1 MKKTIIFYAVAAG
14 ISCSAWAGSY
24 SSDDADYKAYLAY
37 KAQLDA
43 EQDAI
48 IKASMAELEGA
59 VAPTQTEVVD
69 SPAVKKV
76 QPVIYSAVVGGRTD
90 KAEYATYENG
100 STPKASSPR
109 GGYPAHSMAATPAND
124 GALAYAD
131 NCVGSVVASKYV
143 ISAGHCGDQTG
154 KMVNIKAPDGTTKTL
169 RVTATIHHPLYDSLS
184 ARVYDVAIW
193 QLDGKG
199 DATKY
204 ISNSTPAVGALFDG
218 LSMKGGTFR
227 SYRVRATG
235 PADPRF
241 SPDGYEGLYS
251 PTDAQTTGYSV
262 PGDSGGA
269 CVGSDG
275 LLWGVVQGSAG
286 QGDGT
291 FIQSCQSLT
300 NPNTTQWLLETI
312 NAWSAPSFVK
322 GDSSITIQIQ
332 NLHPTAEFLNPI
344 ADGVVIEGNTC
355 TAAIQPL
362 GKCEIVVRGTG
373 KVALSP
379 TEEIK
384 VNEILPPNPDGNGG
398 NGGNGGEGGGGGSTS
413 PIMLALM
420 AVAAGL
426 RRFMK

>member
-1 MKKTIIFYAVAAG
+1 MNKTIIFFAVASV
-14 ISCSAWAGSY
+14 ISCSAFASHP
-24 SSDDADYKAYLAY
+24 SDEEAYKAYVAY

-48 IKASMAELEGA
+48 VNASLKELESFA
-59 VAPTQTEVVD
+59 A
-69 SPAVKKV
+69 
-76 QPVIYSAVVGGRTD
+76 
-90 KAEYATYENG
+90 
-100 STPKASSPR
+100 TPKADEITSQSVQVQPSFYKAVVVSQNELSIDSSDNKLNNSLPATKVV
-109 GGYPAHSMAATPAND
+109 YPSHSLFAAPVYD

-131 NCVGSVVASKYV
+131 NCVGSIVASKYV

-154 KMVNIKAPDGTTKTL
+154 KMVNIKAPDGTTKTF

-204 ISNSTPAVGALFDG
+204 ISNSTPVVGALFDG
-218 LSMKGGTFR
+218 LSVKGGAYR

-241 SPDGYEGLYS
+241 SPDGFEGLYS
-251 PTDAQTTGYSV
+251 PTDTQTTGYSV

-322 GDSSITIQIQ
+322 GDSSITIKIQ
-332 NLHPTAEFLNPI
+332 NLHPTAEFLNPV
-344 ADGVVIEGNTC
+344 ADGVVIEGTTC

-362 GKCEIVVRGTG
+362 GSCEVVVRGTG
-373 KVALSP
+373 KIALSP

-398 NGGNGGEGGGGGSTS
+398 NGGDGGSGGGSTS

-426 RRFMK
+426 RRFMNY